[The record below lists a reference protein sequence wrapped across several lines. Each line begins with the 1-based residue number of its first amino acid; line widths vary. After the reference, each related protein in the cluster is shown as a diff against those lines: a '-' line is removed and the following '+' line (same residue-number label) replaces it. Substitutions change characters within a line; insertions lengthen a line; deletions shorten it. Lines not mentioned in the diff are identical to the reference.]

1 MKTYLLPIFALL
13 IVGCGNRIQQ
23 TSNDEILN
31 DVAQDFNSGTKNSD
45 SILIFNRC
53 TEEAQNYF
61 RGWLWSDQ
69 EIELDV
75 LVDSI
80 ERIYEP
86 YKEIIIKT
94 IATPIPS
101 EYYLRDDSLILEFA
115 QDTLLLNNGYYNF
128 AILGAEGCGYLARVK
143 LYYHIIR
150 LQKLI
155 DKYYNLFLENAK
167 DEQGMSPLPSM
178 HAQWLDT
185 FENNRKIC
193 EELNTRM
200 ITEDVLDMLLQRL
213 LFYYHGCQTS
223 PCSDR
228 FDWSWIK

>member
-13 IVGCGNRIQQ
+13 IIGCGNRMQ
-23 TSNDEILN
+23 SNNDEILD
-31 DVAQDFNSGTKNSD
+31 DVTQNLSGKTENLD
-45 SILIFNRC
+45 SVRVFVRC

-69 EIELDV
+69 EIEFGV

-86 YKEIIIKT
+86 YKEIVIKT

-101 EYYLRDDSLILEFA
+101 KYYLRDDSLILEFA
-115 QDTLLLNNGYYNF
+115 QDTLLLKNGYYNF
-128 AILGAEGCGYLARVK
+128 VFSGAESGGYLARLK
-143 LYYHIIR
+143 LEYHIIR
-150 LQKLI
+150 LKKLI
-155 DKYYNLFLENAK
+155 DKYYNLFLENTK
-167 DEQGMSPLPSM
+167 DKRGMSPLPSM

-193 EELNTRM
+193 GTLNSWM
-200 ITEDVLDMLLQRL
+200 ITQDVLDMLFQRL
-213 LFYYHGCQTS
+213 LFYYHGCQTL
-223 PCSDR
+223 PCSDE
-228 FDWSWIK
+228 FDWSWIE

>member
-1 MKTYLLPIFALL
+1 MKTYIFPIFALL
-13 IVGCGNRIQQ
+13 IVGCGNQSQ
-23 TSNDEILN
+23 PSNDAILD
-31 DVAQDFNSGTKNSD
+31 DVTQNFNGETENLD
-45 SILIFNRC
+45 SIRVFVRC

-61 RGWLWSDQ
+61 SEWRWSDP

-94 IATPIPS
+94 IATPIPN

-128 AILGAEGCGYLARVK
+128 AILGTEYGEYLARVK
-143 LYYHIIR
+143 LEYHMIR
-150 LQKLI
+150 LEKLI
-155 DKYYNLFLENAK
+155 DKYYNLFLENSK
-167 DEQGMSPLPSM
+167 DERGMSPLPSM

-185 FENNRKIC
+185 YENNCKIYGT
-193 EELNTRM
+193 LNSWI
-200 ITEDVLDMLLQRL
+200 ITQDVLDMLFQRL
-213 LFYYHGCQTS
+213 LFYYHGCQTT

-228 FDWSWIK
+228 FDWS

>member
-1 MKTYLLPIFALL
+1 MKNYLLPIFALL
-13 IVGCGNRIQQ
+13 IVGCGNRMQP
-23 TSNDEILN
+23 SNDVILD
-31 DVAQDFNSGTKNSD
+31 DVTRNSNGETGNLD
-45 SILIFNRC
+45 SIRVLVRC

-69 EIELDV
+69 ESEIVV

-86 YKEIIIKT
+86 YKEIVTKT
-94 IATPIPS
+94 IKAPIPS
-101 EYYLRDDSLILEFA
+101 KYHLRSESLMLEFA
-115 QDTLLLNNGYYNF
+115 RDTLLLKNGYYNF
-128 AILGAEGCGYLARVK
+128 ALLGGESGGYLARVK
-143 LYYHIIR
+143 LYYYIIR

-167 DEQGMSPLPSM
+167 DEQGTSPLPSM

-185 FENNRKIC
+185 FENNRIIC
-193 EELNTRM
+193 EELNTGM

-213 LFYYHGCQTS
+213 LFYYHGCQTL
-223 PCSDR
+223 PCFDR

>member
-1 MKTYLLPIFALL
+1 MKNYLLPIFALL

-23 TSNDEILN
+23 TSNDKVLDDITH
-31 DVAQDFNSGTKNSD
+31 DFNSKIENSD
-45 SILIFNRC
+45 SILVYNRC
-53 TEEAQNYF
+53 TEKAQNYF
-61 RGWLWSDQ
+61 REWLWSDHES
-69 EIELDV
+69 EIVV

-86 YKEIIIKT
+86 YKEIVTKT
-94 IATPIPS
+94 IKAPIPS
-101 EYYLRDDSLILEFA
+101 KYHLRSESLMLEFA
-115 QDTLLLNNGYYNF
+115 RDTLLLKNGYYNF
-128 AILGAEGCGYLARVK
+128 ALLGGESGGYLARVK
-143 LYYHIIR
+143 LYYYVIR

-167 DEQGMSPLPSM
+167 DEQGTSPLPSM

-185 FENNRKIC
+185 FENNRIIC
-193 EELNTRM
+193 EELNTGM

-213 LFYYHGCQTS
+213 LFYYHGCQTL
-223 PCSDR
+223 PCFDR